1 MMRRLV
7 LTDFMAHAHTVF
19 EFAPGLN
26 VLTGPNNTGKSA
38 VVEGLRCLAQNP
50 TPGHC
55 IRHGAREA
63 RVSAEFDDGTVVT
76 WVRRPKYAL
85 YELTRP
91 GAEEPEVYAKFGRT
105 PPEDILAVLRL
116 SPVPIEG
123 GDPVDVHIG
132 NQREP
137 VFLLNQ
143 PGSALSGFFAA
154 STEAAHLIA
163 MQNLLTDRTRKA
175 KTEKNRLDKEL
186 TALAASLGTLS
197 PLPELELRLERAGE
211 AEDALAARELEAS
224 GLADWLARRRDL
236 AGSIDRRER
245 SGAALSRLDGP
256 PELAPTAPLAGL
268 VAARE
273 TLSRRMDRVRRRGG
287 ALASL
292 AAPPTLADTTGLAE
306 RTRDLVALRGALA
319 RTGKKAAAL
328 AGLAPPGDLADVAG
342 LNALA
347 NNLRAVRGGL
357 RSLDGRARALS
368 RLAAP
373 PEPAELAP
381 LADLAAS
388 LRSAGLAVSAA
399 KAGVLA
405 KARALEELKAR
416 IADRLAALGTCPLCG
431 GALDPDDFLG
441 AGHTHETKPEGA
453 S

>member
-1 MMRRLV
+1 MRRLV

-19 EFAPGLN
+19 EFAPGLT

-50 TPGHC
+50 TPRHC

-105 PPEDILAVLRL
+105 PPEDILDVLRL

-186 TALAASLGTLS
+186 ASLAASLDTLS
-197 PLPELELRLERAGE
+197 PLPELELRLEQAVAAEGDIAG
-211 AEDALAARELEAS
+211 REREAS
-224 GLADWLARRRDL
+224 GLADWLARRREL
-236 AGSIDRRER
+236 AGSIDRCER
-245 SGAALSRLDGP
+245 SGTALSRLAGP

-273 TLSRRMDRVRRRGG
+273 TLARRMDRAGRRGG

-292 AAPPTLADTTGLAE
+292 AAPPALVDTAGLAG
-306 RTRDLVALRGALA
+306 RVRDLVALRGELA
-319 RTGKKAAAL
+319 RTEKKAAAV
-328 AGLAPPGDLADVAG
+328 AGLAPPGELADVAG
-342 LNALA
+342 LGALVQD
-347 NNLRAVRGGL
+347 LKAVRGGL
-357 RSLDGRARALS
+357 RCLDGRAKILS
-368 RLAAP
+368 RLSGP
-373 PEPAELAP
+373 PETADLAP
-381 LADLAAS
+381 LAALADS
-388 LRSAGLAVSAA
+388 LQAARRAVSTARTAA
-399 KAGVLA
+399 VA
-405 KARALEELKAR
+405 KARALEELTSR
-416 IADRLAALGTCPLCG
+416 IADRLAALGSCPLCG
-431 GALDPDDFLG
+431 GALTPDDFLG
-441 AGHTHETKPEGA
+441 AGHGHGTKPEGA